1 MHLSIRP
8 DRSHIRTYRSRG
20 HTVIELRGEID
31 IAAMAEITPIVDAAT
46 EAATPSV
53 VVSLLDVD
61 FFDCSG
67 LRLLCRARRR
77 VEERDGQVAL
87 VCRCPLILRILRLFN
102 SQRLSRSSPPWMK
115 PLTGQPRRSRE
126 RQALAESGTTHSM
139 TVPLG

>member
-31 IAAMAEITPIVDAAT
+31 IAAMAESVPIIDAAT
-46 EAATPSV
+46 ESATPSV

-77 VEERDGQVAL
+77 VEERDGQVVL
-87 VCRCPLILRILRLFN
+87 VRRRPLILRILRLVQLTTVFPVFATLDEALERPTEG
-102 SQRLSRSSPPWMK
+102 SYSAGLSGSVRLLLCR
-115 PLTGQPRRSRE
+115 
-126 RQALAESGTTHSM
+126 
-139 TVPLG
+139 V